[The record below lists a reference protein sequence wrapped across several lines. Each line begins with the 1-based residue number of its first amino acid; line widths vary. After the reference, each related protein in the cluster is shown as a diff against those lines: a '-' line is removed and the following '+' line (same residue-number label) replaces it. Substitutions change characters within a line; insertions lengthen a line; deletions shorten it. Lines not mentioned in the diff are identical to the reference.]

1 MVETFAWPDGSVYLW
16 TGIEAAAV
24 VGYATQTNAQF
35 VHGWANVGPT
45 IGGTYSDHLTGKRV
59 NVSLTLNYHPGSVAQ
74 TMFEA
79 ATAVHMELRHLD
91 GVGGSAGYLLYSGR
105 FDSVTPA
112 GDERSVYTLAA
123 TYHANSWSAY

>member
-1 MVETFAWPDGSVYLW
+1 MAETFAWPDGSVILW
-16 TGIEAAAV
+16 TGTASGAL

-35 VHGWANVGPT
+35 VQGWANVGPT
-45 IGGTYSDHLTGKRV
+45 IGGTYSDHLTGRRV

-91 GVGGSAGYLLYSGR
+91 GVGGSAGHLLYSGR
-105 FDSVTPA
+105 MDSLTPA
-112 GDERSVYTLAA
+112 GAERGVYTLAM
-123 TYHANSWSAY
+123 TYHANVWSAY